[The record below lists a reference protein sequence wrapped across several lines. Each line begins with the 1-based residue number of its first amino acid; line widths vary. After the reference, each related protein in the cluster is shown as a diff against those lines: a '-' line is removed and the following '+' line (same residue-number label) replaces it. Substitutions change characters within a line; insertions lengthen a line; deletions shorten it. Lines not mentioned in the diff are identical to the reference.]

1 MITISSIKKGILPKN
16 SKAAQVLSAPNY
28 DEFQSD
34 LEVFN
39 IIKEE
44 RGKILTVTMP
54 HCDVQNESE
63 IFEDGS
69 QRALTKAY
77 ENSRELFSGEFFDP
91 QEDFI
96 CVYEINDPRRS
107 DVRQVGLTC
116 MAKTSEIRTDK
127 TPNGTII
134 RNEGIKEYKAKGRA
148 DLISRTGYFLESVN
162 LAVEDTEQNIEKA
175 LLSYADSRDFDFSAT
190 DEDNNTHKIWVV
202 KESDVKD
209 RFTDLFKKEPC
220 AYVADGN
227 HRSAAAAMLNY
238 DSFLTVLFPLKT
250 MGLAPYNRLVKG
262 VEASHDE
269 ILEKLKQDF
278 EIEAQEPN
286 TILQP
291 DETKKISLYFAGKGY
306 TLLPKRGLYD
316 ADNAVESI
324 DADIV
329 HKKIFDKV
337 LGIEDV
343 TDERLTFVGGN
354 KDHNY
359 LRQKVDSKE
368 FDFAVL
374 LAPVGLQEFANV
386 CRQNGKMPAKSTWF
400 TPKIRSGLWLAKA

>member
-1 MITISSIKKGILPKN
+1 MITISTIKKGILPKD
-16 SKAAQVLSAPNY
+16 SKSAQVLSAPNY

-39 IIKEE
+39 IVKEGL
-44 RGKILTVTMP
+44 GKILTVTMP
-54 HCDVQNESE
+54 HCDVKNELE

-69 QRALTKAY
+69 QRALSKAC
-77 ENSRELFSGEFFDP
+77 ENSKELFSSEFFEQ
-91 QEDFI
+91 QEDFL
-96 CVYEINDPRRS
+96 CVYEISDPRRFNI
-107 DVRQVGLTC
+107 RQIGLTC

-148 DLISRTGYFLESVN
+148 DLISRTGFFLESVN
-162 LAVEDTEQNIEKA
+162 LAIEDTAQSVEKA
-175 LLSYADSRDFDFSAT
+175 LLSYADSREFDFSAV
-190 DEDNNTHKIWVV
+190 DEADNHHKIWIV
-202 KESDVKD
+202 KEEDVKEK
-209 RFTDLFKKEPC
+209 FVDLFKNEHC

-250 MGLAPYNRLVKG
+250 MGLAPYNRLVKAEG
-262 VEASHDE
+262 VSEEE
-269 ILEKLKQDF
+269 IIEKLKENF
-278 EIEAQEPN
+278 EVKPQETN
-286 TILQP
+286 KIWQP
-291 DETKKISLYFAGKGY
+291 YESKKISLYFSGKGY
-306 TLLPKRGLYD
+306 TLTPKSGLFD
-316 ADNAVESI
+316 EKNAVESI

-329 HKKIFDKV
+329 HKNIFHKV
-337 LGIEDV
+337 LGIENI

-359 LRQKVDSKE
+359 LKEKVDSKE

-374 LAPVGLQEFANV
+374 LSPVSLNEFANV
-386 CRQNGKMPAKSTWF
+386 CKQNGKMPAKSTWF